1 MSIQELNLIKRLLL
15 DKIRDEKIPRDVIK
29 HDNAD
34 FHSFIHKAIKL
45 KIIYLALVLTK
56 VKDGGK
62 VEDARFF
69 LQLICKNGWRI
80 PIRDL
85 DTFEVISQT
94 SRLEPKSECCDNISD
109 LSSHIFWFSL
119 QNVINFAVICGL
131 QKEEFFHSFIY
142 KGRDGKRV

>member
-1 MSIQELNLIKRLLL
+1 M
-15 DKIRDEKIPRDVIK
+15 V
-29 HDNAD
+29 
-34 FHSFIHKAIKL
+34 
-45 KIIYLALVLTK
+45 LAK

-62 VEDARFF
+62 VEDTRFF

-94 SRLEPKSECCDNISD
+94 SRLEPKSECSDNIPD

-142 KGRDGKRV
+142 KGRDGKKV